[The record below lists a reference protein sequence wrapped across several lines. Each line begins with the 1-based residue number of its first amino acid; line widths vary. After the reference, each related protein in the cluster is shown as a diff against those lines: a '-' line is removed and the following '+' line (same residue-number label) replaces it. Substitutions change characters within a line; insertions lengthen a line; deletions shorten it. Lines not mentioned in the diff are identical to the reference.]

1 MINLQGKKY
10 VVMGI
15 ANNKSLAWFIAQSLK
30 KAGADI
36 AVNYLNEK
44 MEKRVRPL
52 AEEVEAKIIEQ
63 CDVTNPQEMDSFFAK
78 VKEEFGSIDGV
89 VHAIAYAEREDLEG
103 RFVDTKR
110 DNFLK
115 SMEISAFSLV
125 DVARRAEPL
134 MPEGGSIVTLS
145 YLGAVKVIPNYNV
158 MGVAKAA
165 LEASV
170 RYLAAD
176 MGPNKV
182 RVNAVSA
189 GPIKTLSASGI
200 RDFRS
205 MLGKAEEQNPLR
217 SNIDGESVGDST
229 LFLLSPLAKHIT
241 GDVLYVDCGAQI
253 MKN

>member
-1 MINLQGKKY
+1 MIDLNGKKY

-15 ANNKSLAWFIAQSLK
+15 ANKMSLAWFITQSLK
-30 KAGADI
+30 KAGAQV
-36 AVNYLNEK
+36 AVNFLNEK

-52 AEEVEAKIIEQ
+52 AEEVNAEIIQQ
-63 CDVTNPQEMDSFFAK
+63 CDVTNADELKSFFET
-78 VKEEFGSIDGV
+78 VKEEFGQIDGL

-103 RFVDTKR
+103 RFIDTSR
-110 DNFLK
+110 EGFLK
-115 SMEISAFSLV
+115 AMDISAYSLV
-125 DVARRAEPL
+125 DVAKHAEPL
-134 MPEGGSIVTLS
+134 MTNGGSIVTLS
-145 YLGAVKVIPNYNV
+145 YLGAVRVVENYNV

-176 MGPNKV
+176 MGPNNI
-182 RVNAVSA
+182 RVNAISA

-217 SNIDGESVGDST
+217 QNIDGESVGDTAS
-229 LFLLSPLAKHIT
+229 FLLSPLAKHIT

-253 MKN
+253 IK

>member
-1 MINLQGKKY
+1 MIDLNGKKY

-15 ANNKSLAWFIAQSLK
+15 ANKMSLAWFITQSLK
-30 KAGADI
+30 KAGAQV
-36 AVNYLNEK
+36 AVNFLNEK

-52 AEEVEAKIIEQ
+52 AEEVNAEIIQQ
-63 CDVTNPQEMDSFFAK
+63 CDVTNADELKSFFETI
-78 VKEEFGSIDGV
+78 KEKFGQIDGL

-103 RFVDTKR
+103 RFIDTSR
-110 DNFLK
+110 EGFLK
-115 SMEISAFSLV
+115 AMDISAYSLV
-125 DVARRAEPL
+125 DVAKHAEPL
-134 MPEGGSIVTLS
+134 MTNGGSIVTLS
-145 YLGAVKVIPNYNV
+145 YLGAVRVVENYNV

-176 MGPNKV
+176 MGPNNI
-182 RVNAVSA
+182 RVNAISA

-217 SNIDGESVGDST
+217 QNIDGESVGDTAS
-229 LFLLSPLAKHIT
+229 FLLSPLAKHIT

-253 MKN
+253 IK

>member
-1 MINLQGKKY
+1 MIDLSGKKY

-15 ANNKSLAWFIAQSLK
+15 ANKMSLAWFITQSLK
-30 KAGADI
+30 KAGAQV
-36 AVNYLNEK
+36 AVNFLNEK

-52 AEEVEAKIIEQ
+52 AEEVNAEIIQQ
-63 CDVTNPQEMDSFFAK
+63 CDVTKPEELKAFFDN
-78 VKEEFGSIDGV
+78 VKENFGQIDGV

-103 RFVDTKR
+103 RFIDTSR
-110 DNFLK
+110 EGFLK
-115 SMEISAFSLV
+115 AMDISAYSLV
-125 DVARRAEPL
+125 DVAKHAEPL
-134 MPEGGSIVTLS
+134 MKDGGSIVTLS
-145 YLGAVKVIPNYNV
+145 YLGAVRVVENYNV

-176 MGPNKV
+176 MGPNKI
-182 RVNAVSA
+182 RVNAISA

-217 SNIDGESVGDST
+217 QNIDGESVGDT
-229 LFLLSPLAKHIT
+229 ATFLLSPLAKHIT
-241 GDVLYVDCGAQI
+241 GDVMYVDCGAQI
-253 MKN
+253 IK

>member
-1 MINLQGKKY
+1 MIDLSGKKY

-15 ANNKSLAWFIAQSLK
+15 ANKMSLAWFITQSLK
-30 KAGADI
+30 KAGAQV
-36 AVNYLNEK
+36 AVNFLNEK

-52 AEEVEAKIIEQ
+52 AEEVSAEIIQQ
-63 CDVTNPQEMDSFFAK
+63 CDVTKPEELKAFFES
-78 VKEEFGSIDGV
+78 VKENFGQIDGV

-103 RFVDTKR
+103 RFIDTSR
-110 DNFLK
+110 EGFLK
-115 SMEISAFSLV
+115 AMDISAYSLV
-125 DVARRAEPL
+125 DVAKHAEPL
-134 MPEGGSIVTLS
+134 MKEGGSIVTLS
-145 YLGAVKVIPNYNV
+145 YLGAVRVVENYNV

-176 MGPNKV
+176 MGPNNI
-182 RVNAVSA
+182 RVNAISA

-217 SNIDGESVGDST
+217 QNIDGESVGDT
-229 LFLLSPLAKHIT
+229 ATFLLSPLAKHIT
-241 GDVLYVDCGAQI
+241 GDVIYVDCGAQI
-253 MKN
+253 IK

>member
-1 MINLQGKKY
+1 MIDLNGKKY

-15 ANNKSLAWFIAQSLK
+15 ANKMSLAWFITQSLK
-30 KAGADI
+30 KAGAQV
-36 AVNYLNEK
+36 AVNFLNEK

-52 AEEVEAKIIEQ
+52 AEEVNAEIIQQ
-63 CDVTNPQEMDSFFAK
+63 CDVTNADELKSFFET
-78 VKEEFGSIDGV
+78 VKEKFGQIDGL

-103 RFVDTKR
+103 RFIDTSR
-110 DNFLK
+110 EGFLK
-115 SMEISAFSLV
+115 AMDISAYSLV
-125 DVARRAEPL
+125 DVAKHAEPL
-134 MPEGGSIVTLS
+134 MTNGGSIVTLS
-145 YLGAVKVIPNYNV
+145 YLGAVRVVENYNV

-176 MGPNKV
+176 MGPNNI
-182 RVNAVSA
+182 RVNAISA

-217 SNIDGESVGDST
+217 QNIDGESVGDTAS
-229 LFLLSPLAKHIT
+229 FLLSPLAKHIT

-253 MKN
+253 IK